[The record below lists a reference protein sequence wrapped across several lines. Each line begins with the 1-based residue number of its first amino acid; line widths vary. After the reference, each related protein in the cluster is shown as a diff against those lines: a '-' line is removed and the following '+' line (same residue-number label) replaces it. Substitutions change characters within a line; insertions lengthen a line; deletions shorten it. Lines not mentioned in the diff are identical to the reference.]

1 MKNHSLKRILVSI
14 LVSAA
19 PLATAN
25 QGLMDG
31 TITDSLCVANHKNMK
46 MGSSASCVRNCVRAG
61 AKYVL
66 WDGRNAYVL
75 SDQRAAEPWAGMK
88 VKVLSTLDAK
98 TKEVRLISI
107 VAQRTAAEGSN

>member
-1 MKNHSLKRILVSI
+1 MKNHSMKRILVTI
-14 LVSAA
+14 LASAA

-31 TITDSLCVANHKNMK
+31 TITDSMCVANHKNMK
-46 MGSSASCVRNCVRAG
+46 MGPNANCVRSCVRAG

-75 SDQRAAEPWAGMK
+75 SDQKAAEPWAGMK

-98 TKEVRLISI
+98 TKEVHLISI
-107 VAQRTAAEGSN
+107 AAQ